1 MSLVSRLCVTVY
13 VQCTCIVEG
22 SQSLAW
28 PYRPREWVC
37 VGEFGF
43 GMWRESLRTSCS
55 YVSLYEHVVLQVLI
69 YLLCVTVIGQSF
81 VYDSVHVLWR
91 EVSHW

>member
-1 MSLVSRLCVTVY
+1 MRWG
-13 VQCTCIVEG
+13 I
-22 SQSLAW
+22 
-28 PYRPREWVC
+28 WVWDA
-37 VGEFGF
+37 E
-43 GMWRESLRTSCS
+43 ESLRTSCS